1 MFVVVFVRC
10 MDHPQNRMA
19 LIGCGIC
26 TISGMF
32 LKSSSEIQPAQL
44 DPVDKPT
51 TDSNHIILSNP
62 RVLIGRGGKATK
74 LH

>member
-1 MFVVVFVRC
+1 
-10 MDHPQNRMA
+10 MA

-32 LKSSSEIQPAQL
+32 LKSSSEIQPEEL
-44 DPVDKPT
+44 DPVDIPI
-51 TDSNHIILSNP
+51 TDSNHIILANP
-62 RVLIGRGGKATK
+62 CVLIGRGEKATK